1 MKESRFAEKLLKQM
15 LVKRLNQQGL
25 AQLSRVSD
33 SEVSRILAGKSRPG
47 LENAFKL
54 ARAVEVSLDYLADDA
69 LDEDPLQE
77 VDPASADEREILEI
91 VRQLGTRSAL
101 RILDAVQILGHEVA
115 IRRLYGAEMKPV
127 IEVGDGSRPVA
138 PATTS
143 SARASSA

>member
-54 ARAVEVSLDYLADDA
+54 ARAVGVSLDSRG
-69 LDEDPLQE
+69 EDPRDEAPFQGGA
-77 VDPASADEREILEI
+77 PATADGREILEI
-91 VRQLGTRSAL
+91 VRQRGTRPAL
-101 RILDAVQILGHEVA
+101 RILDAAQILGHEVA
-115 IRRLYGAEMKPV
+115 
-127 IEVGDGSRPVA
+127 
-138 PATTS
+138 
-143 SARASSA
+143 